1 MRSFPKIVLIEKTHK
16 RKDFQCEVPSLNSYL
31 KTQVNQDIKK
41 NLATCFVATNSQNE
55 VIGYYTLT
63 SYSLGREIIPKKFL
77 KKLPS
82 NYTAPVIL
90 LGRLARHLNQ
100 RGTGLGEHLLID
112 ALIRS
117 YTVSAKSIGAMAV
130 VADPIDSYVETFYKK
145 YGFIKLPGSG
155 KMFLPMKVIEQLI

>member
-1 MRSFPKIVLIEKTHK
+1 MSSFPEIVLLEKTHK
-16 RKDFQCEVPSLNSYL
+16 RKEFKCEVPSLNSYL

-41 NLATCFVATNSQNE
+41 NLATCFVATNSKNE
-55 VIGYYTLT
+55 VVGYYTLT
-63 SYSLGREIIPKKFL
+63 SHSLGGEIIPRKFL

-82 NYTAPVIL
+82 NYTAPIIL

-117 YTVSAKSIGAMAV
+117 YTVSAKSICAMAV
-130 VADPIDSYVETFYKK
+130 VADPIDSYVETFYSK
-145 YGFIKLPGSG
+145 YGFIKLPDSG
-155 KMFLPMKVIEQLI
+155 KMFLPMKIVEQLI